1 MRTGN
6 LETIIITGVKNV
18 DEDIDED
25 DDWDDDEVF
34 DPSREEY
41 D

>member
-18 DEDIDED
+18 DEDMD